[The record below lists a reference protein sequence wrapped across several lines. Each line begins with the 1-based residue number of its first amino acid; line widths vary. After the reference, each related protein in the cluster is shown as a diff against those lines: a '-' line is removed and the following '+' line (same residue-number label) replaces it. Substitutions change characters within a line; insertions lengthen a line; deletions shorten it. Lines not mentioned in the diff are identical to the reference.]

1 MREMRRSGRRE
12 GGFTLIEMAIVLVI
26 AGIMMGIG
34 VSGWMLLAEGR
45 KNSATLATMRKV
57 RDCMVNYVA
66 QTGLYPAYSA
76 DLASN
81 ANAAVDICLRDRND
95 AWGEQIMFLE
105 GIRDGGGSFGGPTAP
120 PEGLCLL
127 ATDLVADGDPCSTNY
142 TVIADRPPIKPDAT
156 STLTDKDGNS
166 ISDLAFVLISFG
178 RLRTADHT
186 SYGNLLDP
194 TQAGVFANQITSG
207 SPPNFNTSQVDDLY
221 LVVTYP
227 ELVSEVAKGR
237 Y

>member
-1 MREMRRSGRRE
+1 MREMRRSGRRDA
-12 GGFTLIEMAIVLVI
+12 GFTLIEMAIVLVI
-26 AGIMMGIG
+26 AGIIMSIG

-66 QTGLYPAYSA
+66 QTGLYPAYSS

-81 ANAAVDICLRDRND
+81 ANAAVDICLRDKND

-105 GIRDGGGSFGGPTAP
+105 GVRDGGGSLA
-120 PEGLCLL
+120 GLCLL
-127 ATDLVADGDPCSTNY
+127 STDLVADGDPCSPNH
-142 TVIADRPPIKPDAT
+142 ASAPPIKPDAT

-178 RLRTADHT
+178 RLRNADHT
-186 SYGNLLDP
+186 SYGNRLDP
-194 TQAGVFANQITSG
+194 AQAGVFANQMSSGTS
-207 SPPNFNTSQVDDLY
+207 PNFSASLLTGEDDDLY
-221 LVVTYP
+221 LAVTYP

-237 Y
+237 F